1 MSLDFEPT
9 DVPAAMW
16 EQNMK
21 ERWRRYWIKKYHELA
36 ADRAF
41 KEWGNPP
48 VIVFNP
54 KESK

>member
-1 MSLDFEPT
+1 MNLDFEPT

-36 ADRAF
+36 AERAF
-41 KEWGNPP
+41 IEWGNPP
-48 VIVFNP
+48 VILFNP